1 MISAEA
7 PTLAATVMSLSPQ
20 VILNRHKQF
29 LLIPAGNVGGS
40 YIDFAF
46 AYKGEESFQLNARL
60 RVTSTWVL
68 FFCTVTH
75 CKPRKCNYRTQ
86 ERRRIK

>member
-46 AYKGEESFQLNARL
+46 ALQGRREFSAQ
-60 RVTSTWVL
+60 
-68 FFCTVTH
+68 
-75 CKPRKCNYRTQ
+75 RKATCDKYVGIVFLHGDTLQ
-86 ERRRIK
+86 AT